1 MLSDLFQDRGV
12 TPTPL
17 QTNSNSNNSK
27 VSDDGRGN
35 AKDVDNAGTKNDE
48 ATEREIVDILLA
60 ADLGIN

>member
-17 QTNSNSNNSK
+17 QTSTNSNNSK
-27 VSDDGRGN
+27 VTDDSKDS
-35 AKDVDNAGTKNDE
+35 KDVDNQGINSDE

-60 ADLGIN
+60 ADLGNPT